1 MTEGAWAMPSS
12 LPDMPAPT
20 CQFEGGYLVP
30 RYEGTASTP
39 DKWQHAMQ
47 ATFGTDSADTIGY
60 LVECLDR
67 VQPKD
72 QQWINACLDGL
83 HDLKP
88 RDHTERLLITQM
100 MLVHHRAVESMA
112 EGNRKPFDRERLE
125 RHAVRLMRLFA
136 QQAETLKKYRRNATQ
151 VINVNYVQADQAVVG
166 CNIPQQG
173 GNKNIA
179 NNS

>member
-1 MTEGAWAMPSS
+1 MN
-12 LPDMPAPT
+12 
-20 CQFEGGYLVP
+20 
-30 RYEGTASTP
+30 
-39 DKWQHAMQ
+39 

-72 QQWINACLDGL
+72 QQWLNACLEGI
-83 HDLKP
+83 HDLRP

-100 MLVHHRAVESMA
+100 MLVHQRAVESMA

-125 RHAVRLMRLFA
+125 KHAVRLMRLFA
-136 QQAETLKKYRRNATQ
+136 QQADTLKRYRRDATQ
-151 VINVNYVQADQAVVG
+151 VINVNYVQADKAVVG
-166 CNIPQQG
+166 CNMHQQG
-173 GNKNIA
+173 GHENTA